1 MSKTSVRSRSE
12 LTCAQNVHTLA
23 IVNVIWDPLKA
34 STNKRKHGVDFA
46 DAALALEDL
55 NALTISVV
63 EGGEYR
69 FKTLCRSPETNV
81 LLVVHAEEGEDS
93 IVIISA
99 RVADAHLKR
108 QYLEGDYR
116 E

>member
-1 MSKTSVRSRSE
+1 MYTECTYNVR
-12 LTCAQNVHTLA
+12 
-23 IVNVIWDPLKA
+23 VNVIWDPAKA
-34 STNKRKHGVDFA
+34 RTNLRKHGVEFA
-46 DAALALEDL
+46 DAAVALEDE

-63 EGGEYR
+63 EEGEYR
-69 FKTLCRSPETNV
+69 FKTLARSPISDV
-81 LLVVHAEEGEDS
+81 LLVVHAEESEDT

-108 QYLEGDYR
+108 QYFQGDYR